1 MVADKGFAGRE
12 FEQLVTDLGGQPA
25 PTAERNAAVWVAR
38 PDATVGGSH
47 TRDGVRLA
55 SVRPV
60 TGGGRQPR
68 RRVDSRAGSPWWGRE
83 VLERGAHLGA
93 LWAFA
98 VAQPL
103 FNLLG
108 SHPEFFATH
117 GSRGGVIVAF
127 ALALILVPPLVLLGV
142 EWLAGLVSVALGWAF
157 HLAVVTVL
165 VAALALQVVERDYPL
180 AGFGIALAL
189 GVATALIYARARPAQ
204 SFLSVLSPAPLVFV
218 ALFLLFSDVSK
229 LAFPDGADVQ
239 ADTKRAPVVLV
250 IFDELPVHSLMA
262 ADGRVDARRFPNFAR
277 LARDATW
284 YRNTT
289 SVAQDTPYAVPAIL
303 DARLPRQERLPV
315 AADHPQSLFTM
326 LAGRYEL
333 HVREEATSLCPPSL
347 CASEARE
354 GSGGRMRPLLDEVS
368 LVYAHLLLPDD
379 LGREL
384 PSVTETWRRFTAAAG
399 TSAAVADARRTP
411 RETKRHRYLRLHAN
425 LARGRTRRFERFVAE
440 IGGGSRPRLHLL
452 HTLLPHVPFQYLPSG
467 RFYRTSPEA
476 LPGPERRP
484 GHAIRFLVE
493 QGYQRHLLQLQATDR
508 LLGEL
513 LDRLHESGTYARAVV
528 AVVADH
534 GISFRFGHDRRL
546 VRAAN
551 VQDIAPVPFFIKAPG
566 QHRGRI
572 SDKPLRTI
580 DLLPTI
586 ADLIGLRIP
595 WSADGRSAL
604 APTVAA
610 QRQRRIIA
618 KKFRHS
624 YLVDTSSFE
633 RDKRAA
639 LKRKLNLFGAGLY
652 AFGPHPE
659 LLGRRVSDL
668 QPLPGGH
675 ERARIAA
682 AGRYRN
688 VDPATGFV
696 PTHVVGTVRGGPRR
710 GGRTVA
716 LAINGRIAAMG
727 LTFTVEGSHEQQFS
741 LLVPEKALQLG
752 DNRLELL
759 IVSGDRLRL
768 LDRAG

>member
-1 MVADKGFAGRE
+1 V
-12 FEQLVTDLGGQPA
+12 
-25 PTAERNAAVWVAR
+25 
-38 PDATVGGSH
+38 
-47 TRDGVRLA
+47 
-55 SVRPV
+55 
-60 TGGGRQPR
+60 
-68 RRVDSRAGSPWWGRE
+68 

-103 FNLLG
+103 FDLLG

-117 GSRGGVIVAF
+117 GSRGGAIVAF
-127 ALALILVPPLVLLGV
+127 ALAVIVVPPLVLLGV
-142 EWLAGLVSVALGWAF
+142 EWLAGLVSVALAWVF

-165 VAALALQVVERDYPL
+165 VAALALQLVERDSPL

-189 GVATALIYARARPAQ
+189 GIAAAMIYARARPAR
-204 SFLSVLSPAPLVFV
+204 SFLSVLSPAALVFV

-229 LAFPDGADVQ
+229 LVFPDGADVQ
-239 ADTKRAPVVLV
+239 ADTARPPVVLV

-262 ADGRVDARRFPNFAR
+262 ADGRLDARRFPNFAR

-315 AADHPQSLFTM
+315 AADHPQNIFTM

-333 HVREEATSLCPPSL
+333 HVREEATALCAPSL
-347 CASEARE
+347 CAPDVRD

-368 LVYAHLLLPDD
+368 LVYAHLLLPGGLERD
-379 LGREL
+379 L
-384 PSVTETWRRFTAAAG
+384 PSVTEAWRRLTANAN
-399 TSAAVADARRTP
+399 TSAAVADTRRAP
-411 RETKRHRYLRLHAN
+411 RETKRHRFLRLHAN
-425 LARGRTRRFERFVAE
+425 LARGRTRRFERFVAA
-440 IGGGSRPRLHLL
+440 IDGDSRPRLHLI

-476 LPGPERRP
+476 LPGPESRS
-484 GHAIRFLVE
+484 GYAIRFLVE

-508 LLGEL
+508 VLGEL
-513 LDRLHESGTYARAVV
+513 LDRLHESGIYDRAVV

-534 GISFRFGHDRRL
+534 GISFRVGHDRRL

-551 VQDIAPVPFFIKAPG
+551 VHDIAPVPFFIKAPG

-580 DLLPTI
+580 DVLPTI

-595 WSADGRSAL
+595 WSVDGRSAL

-618 KKFRHS
+618 KKFRHT
-624 YLVDTSSFE
+624 YPVDTSSFE

-639 LKRKLNLFGAGLY
+639 LERKLKLFGAGLY
-652 AFGPHPE
+652 AFGPDPE
-659 LLGRRVSDL
+659 LLGRRVADL
-668 QPLPGGH
+668 QPLPGGQ
-675 ERARIAA
+675 ERALIAA
-682 AGRYRN
+682 ATRYRN

-710 GGRTVA
+710 GGSTVA
-716 LAINGRIAAMG
+716 LAINGRIAATG
-727 LTFTVEGSHEQQFS
+727 LTFTLEGSQQQQFS
-741 LLVPEKALQLG
+741 LLVPEKALQPG

-759 IVSGDRLRL
+759 LVSGDRLRL